1 MASLSR
7 YDIVRIINSE
17 MTHIESIDSEVKRAI
32 EGLIEGIARAIVEN
46 NSNLEYYV
54 RKSEPLKGG
63 PSP

>member
-1 MASLSR
+1 MAGLSR

-46 NSNLEYYV
+46 NSDLEYYV
-54 RKSEPLKGG
+54 RKS
-63 PSP
+63 